1 MTWLQKAQYPPQY
14 GLCPNHYILAFMV
27 RVALVLVS
35 LFLCGVPARA
45 GGVADADAGV
55 ARLNAGDSAA
65 AAELFT
71 RAIQSKELSAERL
84 ALTYHH
90 RGMAFHREG
99 RAGRAILDYTT
110 ALWNQHLRKA
120 FRPRVLNNRGL
131 SYEAIND
138 FTSAMR
144 DYNLALRMNDEYA
157 EAYCSR
163 GNLHRRFHRYEMAIA
178 DYDLALRNDHPQPK
192 YVFVWQSLSLEGLG
206 KRREAMDALRRALS
220 IDPEFKLAKA
230 HLDRLSATQSLGNV
244 LGRRK
249 PGKSAP
255 PAVLSAAPGLHP
267 TAVTSELNA
276 APWTPPAPAIVKK
289 PSLPE
294 PAPVQENGPELRPAA
309 YDDQSR
315 GLEPAPAVQPRRP
328 NVVAA
333 APKQPVPAPR
343 VTAPSAT
350 TAPATPPR
358 AVIVPPLSGEG
369 GSDAE
374 YALQLGTFKSE
385 DLAEKGWSSVLKVAG
400 NLVGGLS
407 HVVEEIEADKAQA
420 YRLFAEALPDR
431 EAALGLCRTLRD
443 KGVPCIVVRR

>member
-1 MTWLQKAQYPPQY
+1 MGRQY

-35 LFLCGVPARA
+35 LLLCGMPARA
-45 GGVADADAGV
+45 GGMADADAGV

-71 RAIQSKELSAERL
+71 RAIQSKELSPTRL

-99 RAGRAILDYTT
+99 RAARAILDYTT
-110 ALWNQHLRKA
+110 ALWNQHLQKA

-138 FTSAMR
+138 FASAMR

-163 GNLHRRFHRYEMAIA
+163 GNLHRRFHRHEMAIA
-178 DYDLALRNDHPQPK
+178 DYELALRNDHPQPK
-192 YVFVWQSLSLEGLG
+192 YVFVWESLSLEALG

-220 IDPEFKLAKA
+220 IDPEFKLAKS
-230 HLDRLSATQSLGNV
+230 HLDRLSESQSLGAV

-249 PGKSAP
+249 PGNSGP
-255 PAVLSAAPGLHP
+255 PAVLSAAPGTHP

-289 PSLPE
+289 PTLSE
-294 PAPVQENGPELRPAA
+294 PALVRENGPELRPAF
-309 YDDQSR
+309 DDQSKN
-315 GLEPAPAVQPRRP
+315 LEPAPAVQPRKP
-328 NVVAA
+328 DVVAA
-333 APKQPVPAPR
+333 VSPKQPVAAPR
-343 VTAPSAT
+343 PV
-350 TAPATPPR
+350 APAGPSRP
-358 AVIVPPLSGEG
+358 VIVPPQPNGEG

-385 DLAEKGWSSVLKVAG
+385 DSAEKGWSSVLKVAG

-407 HVVEEIEADKAQA
+407 HVVEEIEADNAQA

>member
-1 MTWLQKAQYPPQY
+1 
-14 GLCPNHYILAFMV
+14 MV

-35 LFLCGVPARA
+35 LLLCGLPARA
-45 GGVADADAGV
+45 GGMADADAGV

-71 RAIQSKELSAERL
+71 RAIQSKELSPTRL

-99 RAGRAILDYTT
+99 RAARAILDYTT
-110 ALWNQHLRKA
+110 ALWNQHLQKA

-138 FTSAMR
+138 FASAMR

-163 GNLHRRFHRYEMAIA
+163 GNLHRRFHRHEMAIA
-178 DYDLALRNDHPQPK
+178 DYELALRNDHPQPK
-192 YVFVWQSLSLEGLG
+192 YVFVWESLSLEALG

-220 IDPEFKLAKA
+220 IDPEFKLAKS
-230 HLDRLSATQSLGNV
+230 HLDRLAETQSLGAV

-249 PGKSAP
+249 PGNSGP
-255 PAVLSAAPGLHP
+255 PVVLSAAPGPHP

-276 APWTPPAPAIVKK
+276 APWTPPAPVIAKK

-294 PAPVQENGPELRPAA
+294 LAPVHENGPELRPAS
-309 YDDQSR
+309 YDDQSKT
-315 GLEPAPAVQPRRP
+315 LEPAPAVQQRRTDVVATAAKQPAIVTRVLTPSAPAAPRRP
-328 NVVAA
+328 
-333 APKQPVPAPR
+333 
-343 VTAPSAT
+343 
-350 TAPATPPR
+350 
-358 AVIVPPLSGEG
+358 VIVPSPPNGEG

-385 DLAEKGWSSVLKVAG
+385 DSAEKGWSSVLKVAG

-407 HVVEEIEADKAQA
+407 HVVEKIEADNTQA